1 MYLIDL
7 NYRIIRK
14 SPLYTRKNNNIN
26 PALFGA
32 MAVTLHEVL
41 RVQQAEGKKIPY
53 KWWNCEAQKYSC
65 YSQSIFLLLFASQ
78 SRSAAWQIVF
88 FRTICNDIIPVN
100 FS

>member
-41 RVQQAEGKKIPY
+41 RVQQAGGKKFHTNGGIAKHKNIRAIRNQFFCY
-53 KWWNCEAQKYSC
+53 
-65 YSQSIFLLLFASQ
+65 YSQVRVVRQ
-78 SRSAAWQIVF
+78 HGK
-88 FRTICNDIIPVN
+88 
-100 FS
+100 